1 MFVHVDFFCFFSNTN
16 TKYTNKKPSPSA
28 SMGEQDKDNDPEK
41 AKSANLSGEGL
52 PMNTTSEDW
61 HNDPRIAFNQTSQ
74 KWIFED
80 TENGLEYEY
89 DETQGDWVPVVN
101 DAAISLQQQAY
112 VKEDE
117 ETVSISERGSGD
129 TRLKRKSDSN
139 DVDEEKY
146 KKEMEELVSLS
157 GSKSASKSAKKAKV
171 QKQEPIED
179 TNKFDE
185 VPYKPRI
192 NRGIY
197 LWNLP
202 KDTTHAELDIVFS
215 KYGIIAEDLRAKA
228 RGKKGPTSK
237 RIKIYTD
244 IDNKPKGDG
253 VIVYFKQESVDLAVQ
268 MMDRAELRPG
278 HPDSVIR
285 VESAS
290 YNHKGEAHTAEP
302 TETARPPVEVPKI
315 DKKTLIK
322 QYQKMN
328 EKLADWDADDD
339 AAKAAAAASA
349 SKRWEKVVILKN
361 VFTLDDLKDDKHA
374 AADIK
379 ADIVGGCEAIGMVTN
394 VIMYDAEPSG
404 VVSVKFQHK
413 DDALEC
419 VKRMHGRFF
428 GGHRLDAAIYDGL
441 EHYKRT
447 PKQGA
452 NEDDVE
458 KDENKR
464 LEDFGNWLESQT

>member
-1 MFVHVDFFCFFSNTN
+1 
-16 TKYTNKKPSPSA
+16 
-28 SMGEQDKDNDPEK
+28 MGDQHKDSEPEK
-41 AKSANLSGEGL
+41 TKPANLSGEGL
-52 PMNTTSEDW
+52 PMNTISEDW

-89 DETQGDWVPVVN
+89 NEAQGDWVPVVN

-112 VKEDE
+112 SKDDE
-117 ETVSISERGSGD
+117 ETASTSKRSND
-129 TRLKRKSDSN
+129 TKLKRKSESE

-146 KKEMEELVSLS
+146 KKEMEELVGLS
-157 GSKSASKSAKKAKV
+157 GGKSTNKSAKKAKV
-171 QKQEPIED
+171 QKEEPIED
-179 TNKFDE
+179 PNKFDE
-185 VPYKPRI
+185 APYKPRI

-197 LWNLP
+197 IWNLP
-202 KDTTHAELDIVFS
+202 KDTTHAELDTVFS

-253 VIVYFKQESVDLAVQ
+253 VVVYFKQESVELAVQ

-278 HPDSVIR
+278 QPDSVIR

-290 YNHKGEAHTAEP
+290 YDHKEEADPAES
-302 TETARPPVEVPKI
+302 TEPAKPPVEEPKI

-328 EKLADWDADDD
+328 EKLADWDAGDD
-339 AAKAAAAASA
+339 AAKAAAAAAA

-361 VFTLDDLKDDKHA
+361 VFTLDDLKDDKSA
-374 AADIK
+374 AAEIK
-379 ADIVGGCEAIGMVTN
+379 ADILEGCEAIGTVTN

-419 VKRMHGRFF
+419 VKKMNGRFF
-428 GGHRLDAAIYDGL
+428 GGHRLEAAIYDGL

-452 NEDDVE
+452 NDDDAE

-464 LEDFGNWLESQT
+464 LEDFGNWLESQS